1 MSEKNINEQYKQLA
15 GKMQKIANEFANNF
29 HIDSIFPQM
38 KTVFDSMSS
47 LTIFPLSEKT
57 MAFIEEAKAS
67 ENLSHEDFLNKY
79 GEEIDI
85 CKAVGQAGWVVS
97 EHSNPRKI
105 KEWYQLIVQGK
116 EKEIADYFDTDKGH
130 TLKTI
135 RNSLSLCYVEA
146 HSCRYYNKG
155 IEAYDKGDYMT
166 AAMYL
171 VALLESRINDYMN
184 YPRNTPYSK
193 KYSDKGFEQH
203 LSQEFL
209 KTNSFF
215 TKRFLFLDMYPSL
228 IEYLNRLFVDGIYT
242 FESKK
247 EPPYINRNWLLHGK
261 CTRDIER
268 FECIQILN
276 ALSVIE
282 FLFKMV

>member
-1 MSEKNINEQYKQLA
+1 MGEQNINEQYKQLVV
-15 GKMQKIANEFANNF
+15 KMQKIANEFANNF
-29 HIDSIFPQM
+29 HIDNIFPQM
-38 KTVFDSMSS
+38 KMVFDSTPS

-57 MAFIEEAKAS
+57 RAFIEEAKAS
-67 ENLSHEDFLNKY
+67 ENLSQEDFLSKY
-79 GEEIDI
+79 GEEINV
-85 CKAVGQAGWVVS
+85 CKAIGQAGWVVS
-97 EHSNPRKI
+97 EHSNPREI

-116 EKEIADYFDTDKGH
+116 EREIANYFEAENGH

-135 RNSLSLCYVEA
+135 RNNLLFYYVEPY
-146 HSCRYYNKG
+146 SCRYYNKG
-155 IEAYDKGDYMT
+155 IEAYDKEDYMT

-184 YPRNTPYSK
+184 YPRKTPYSK
-193 KYSDKGFEQH
+193 KYSDKGFERH

-261 CTRDIER
+261 CTRNIER

-282 FLFKMV
+282 FLFKVV

>member
-1 MSEKNINEQYKQLA
+1 MSEQNINEKYKQMLD
-15 GKMQKIANEFANNF
+15 KIQKITNEFTNNYQF
-29 HIDSIFPQM
+29 DSIFPQM
-38 KTVFDSMSS
+38 KPVLDSMLN

-57 MAFIEEAKAS
+57 VAFIEEAKES
-67 ENLSHEDFLNKY
+67 ENLSHEDFLDKY

-85 CKAVGQAGWVVS
+85 CKTVGKAGWVIS

-116 EKEIADYFDTDKGH
+116 EKEIVEHFDADNGH
-130 TLKTI
+130 TLNAI
-135 RNSLSLCYVEA
+135 RNNLLLYYAES
-146 HSCRYYNKG
+146 HSHLYYKKG

-166 AAMYL
+166 TAMYL

-184 YPRNTPYSK
+184 YPRRTSNSK
-193 KYSDKGFEQH
+193 KYSEKGFEQH

-209 KTNSFF
+209 RTNSFF
-215 TKRFLFLDMYPSL
+215 TKRFLFLNMYPSL
-228 IEYLNRLFVDGIYT
+228 IEYLNRVFVDGMYT

-261 CTRDIER
+261 CARGIER
-268 FECIQILN
+268 FECVQILN

-282 FLFKMV
+282 FLFKIV

>member
-1 MSEKNINEQYKQLA
+1 MREENMNEKYKQMI
-15 GKMQKIANEFANNF
+15 GKMQQIANEFANNF
-29 HIDSIFPQM
+29 HMDSVFPQM
-38 KTVFDSMSS
+38 KTVLDSVPS

-57 MAFIEEAKAS
+57 IAFIEEAKAS
-67 ENLSHEDFLNKY
+67 ENLSHEDFLDKY

-85 CKAVGQAGWVVS
+85 CKEVGQAGWVVS

-105 KEWYQLIVQGK
+105 KEWHELIAQGR
-116 EKEIADYFDTDKGH
+116 EKEIVDYFDADNGH
-130 TLKTI
+130 TLKAI
-135 RNSLSLCYVEA
+135 RNNLLLCYVEA
-146 HSCRYYNKG
+146 HSRRYYNKG

-184 YPRNTPYSK
+184 YPRKTPYSK

-228 IEYLNRLFVDGIYT
+228 IGYLNRLFVDGAYT

-268 FECIQILN
+268 FECVQILN

-282 FLFKMV
+282 FLFKLV

>member
-1 MSEKNINEQYKQLA
+1 MSEQNINEQYKKLVV
-15 GKMQKIANEFANNF
+15 KMQKITNEFANNF

-38 KTVFDSMSS
+38 KTLFDSMPS

-79 GEEIDI
+79 GEEIDV
-85 CKAVGQAGWVVS
+85 CKAIGQAGWVIS

-105 KEWYQLIVQGK
+105 KEWYQLIAQGK
-116 EKEIADYFDTDKGH
+116 EKEIADYFDAENGH
-130 TLKTI
+130 TLKSI
-135 RNSLSLCYVEA
+135 RNNLSLCYVEA

-155 IEAYDKGDYMT
+155 IEAYDEEDYMT

-171 VALLESRINDYMN
+171 VALLEARINDYMN
-184 YPRNTPYSK
+184 YPSKTPYSK

-215 TKRFLFLDMYPSL
+215 TKRFLFLDIYPSL

-242 FESKK
+242 LESKK
-247 EPPYINRNWLLHGK
+247 EPPYINRNWLLHGR
-261 CTRDIER
+261 CTRNIER

>member
-1 MSEKNINEQYKQLA
+1 MNEQYKQLA
-15 GKMQKIANEFANNF
+15 GKMQKIVNEFANNF
-29 HIDSIFPQM
+29 QIDSIFPQM
-38 KTVFDSMSS
+38 KAMLDSMQS

-57 MAFIEEAKAS
+57 IAFIEEAKAS
-67 ENLSHEDFLNKY
+67 ENLSHEDFLDKY

-85 CKAVGQAGWVVS
+85 CKTVGQAGWVVS

-116 EKEIADYFDTDKGH
+116 AKEIVDYFDTDDNH
-130 TLKTI
+130 TLKAI
-135 RNSLSLCYVEA
+135 RNSLSVCYVEA

-155 IEAYDKGDYMT
+155 IKAYDEEDYMT
-166 AAMYL
+166 SAMYL

-184 YPRNTPYSK
+184 YPRKTPYSK
-193 KYSDKGFEQH
+193 KYSEKGFEQH

-228 IEYLNRLFVDGIYT
+228 IEYLNKLFVDGIYT

-268 FECIQILN
+268 FECVQILN
-276 ALSVIE
+276 ALSVVE
-282 FLFKMV
+282 FLFKIV

>member
-1 MSEKNINEQYKQLA
+1 MREENMNEKYKQMIV
-15 GKMQKIANEFANNF
+15 KMQQIANEFANNF
-29 HIDSIFPQM
+29 HMDSVFPQM
-38 KTVFDSMSS
+38 KTVLDSVPS

-57 MAFIEEAKAS
+57 IAFIEEAKAS
-67 ENLSHEDFLNKY
+67 ENLSHEDFLDKY

-85 CKAVGQAGWVVS
+85 CKEVGQAGWVVS

-105 KEWYQLIVQGK
+105 KEWHQLIAQGR
-116 EKEIADYFDTDKGH
+116 EKEIVDYFDADNGH
-130 TLKTI
+130 TLKAI
-135 RNSLSLCYVEA
+135 RNNLLLCYVEA
-146 HSCRYYNKG
+146 HSRRYYNKG

-184 YPRNTPYSK
+184 YPRRTPYSK

-228 IEYLNRLFVDGIYT
+228 IEFLNRLFVDGIYT
-242 FESKK
+242 LDSKN

-261 CTRDIER
+261 CTRNIER
-268 FECIQILN
+268 FECVQLLN

-282 FLFKMV
+282 FVFKMA

>member
-1 MSEKNINEQYKQLA
+1 MSEQNINEQYKQLA
-15 GKMQKIANEFANNF
+15 GEMQKIANEFANNF
-29 HIDSIFPQM
+29 HIDSIFPQV
-38 KTVFDSMSS
+38 KAIFDSIPS
-47 LTIFPLSEKT
+47 LTILPLSEKT
-57 MAFIEEAKAS
+57 IAFIEEAKAS
-67 ENLSHEDFLNKY
+67 ENLSHEDFLDKY
-79 GEEIDI
+79 GEEIDV
-85 CKAVGQAGWVVS
+85 CKVVGQAGWVVS
-97 EHSNPRKI
+97 EHSNPRKV

-116 EKEIADYFDTDKGH
+116 EKEIADYFDADNGH
-130 TLKTI
+130 TLKAI
-135 RNSLSLCYVEA
+135 RNNLSLCYVEA

-171 VALLESRINDYMN
+171 VALLESRINEYMS
-184 YPRNTPYSK
+184 YPRKTPYSK

-228 IEYLNRLFVDGIYT
+228 IEFLNRLFVDGIYT

-276 ALSVIE
+276 ALSVIK
-282 FLFKMV
+282 FLFKMI

>member
-1 MSEKNINEQYKQLA
+1 MGKQNINEQYKQLVE
-15 GKMQKIANEFANNF
+15 KMQKIVNDFPDNF
-29 HIDSIFPQM
+29 HVDSVFPQM
-38 KTVFDSMSS
+38 KTILDSISS

-57 MAFIEEAKAS
+57 IEFIEEAKAS
-67 ENLSHEDFLNKY
+67 ENLSHEDFLDKY
-79 GEEIDI
+79 GEEINI
-85 CKAVGQAGWVVS
+85 CKTVGQAGWVVS

-105 KEWYQLIVQGK
+105 KEWYQLILQGK
-116 EKEIADYFDTDKGH
+116 EKEIIAYFDADDSH
-130 TLKTI
+130 MLKSI
-135 RNSLSLCYVEA
+135 RNNLAVCYEET

-155 IEAYDKGDYMT
+155 MDAYDKNDYMT

-184 YPRNTPYSK
+184 YPRRTPYSK
-193 KYSDKGFEQH
+193 KYSEEGFEQH

-209 KTNSFF
+209 KANSFF

-261 CTRDIER
+261 CARDIER
-268 FECIQILN
+268 FECIQIFN

-282 FLFKMV
+282 FLFKVV

>member
-1 MSEKNINEQYKQLA
+1 MSEQNINEQYKQLA

-57 MAFIEEAKAS
+57 IAFIEEAKAS

-116 EKEIADYFDTDKGH
+116 EKEIADYFDADNGH

-135 RNSLSLCYVEA
+135 RNNLSLCYVEA

-184 YPRNTPYSK
+184 YPRKTPYSK

-215 TKRFLFLDMYPSL
+215 TKRFLFLDIYPSL

-242 FESKK
+242 FESKN